1 MAFNLST
8 ALQLLKDPALHGARC
23 TLLAA
28 LGALT
33 VLFMG
38 SRKKLSGRRDTEAPP
53 KVTHPD
59 EDIQKCQQEL
69 ESKCIPQSGKFS
81 MSRGRADTM
90 GQQRGSTGSHIPQI
104 RSILGH

>member
-8 ALQLLKDPALHGARC
+8 AQQFLKDPALHSAAS
-23 TLLAA
+23 LLPA
-28 LGALT
+28 LRAPM

-38 SRKKLSGRRDTEAPP
+38 SWKKSLSRRDTEAPP

-69 ESKCIPQSGKFS
+69 ESKCIPWSRRFS
-81 MSRGRADTM
+81 VSQGRTDTV
-90 GQQRGSTGSHIPQI
+90 GQQRGSLGSHISQI
-104 RSILGH
+104 RSIHGH

>member
-8 ALQLLKDPALHGARC
+8 TLQFLKDPSLHSTAL
-23 TLLAA
+23 LLPA
-28 LGALT
+28 LRAPL

-38 SRKKLSGRRDTEAPP
+38 SWKTVLGRRETEAPP
-53 KVTHPD
+53 KVTHSD

-69 ESKCIPQSGKFS
+69 ESKCIPQSGRFC
-81 MSRGRADTM
+81 MSGGRADTM
-90 GQQRGSTGSHIPQI
+90 GQQRGSPDGHIPQI